1 MSKDKEVRKNAFLY
15 YNDWAKEMLSLPD
28 ELRLKIDDAVKRFV
42 LYGEEPSDPSVLYSM
57 FTLMRSR
64 LVKDN
69 EEYIA
74 KCETN
79 RKNIEKRYDR
89 IRPYT
94 TATDND
100 NDNDNDIK
108 KKKSIRK
115 SVARFTPPTLE
126 EVKAYIAERGYTV
139 NADAYFNH
147 YESIGWKVGKNTM
160 KDWRAS
166 VRRWQSQEQPA
177 TPQQSTSTYNPASK
191 WL

>member
-1 MSKDKEVRKNAFLY
+1 MSKDKGVRKNAFLY

-42 LYGEEPSDPSVLYSM
+42 LYREEPSDPSVLYSM

-115 SVARFTPPTLE
+115 SVARFTPPTLD
-126 EVKAYIAERGYTV
+126 EVKGYISENGYTV
-139 NADAYFNH
+139 NADAFYNH
-147 YESIGWKVGKNTM
+147 YEAIGWKVGKNSM

-166 VRRWQSQEQPA
+166 VRSWQGRENNA
-177 TPQQSTSTYNPASK
+177 TPQQLPVTTKKQEYYA
-191 WL
+191 

>member
-1 MSKDKEVRKNAFLY
+1 MSKDKGVRKNAFLY

-89 IRPYT
+89 IRPLP
-94 TATDND
+94 
-100 NDNDNDIK
+100 IM
-108 KKKSIRK
+108 IM
-115 SVARFTPPTLE
+115 
-126 EVKAYIAERGYTV
+126 IM
-139 NADAYFNH
+139 
-147 YESIGWKVGKNTM
+147 TM
-160 KDWRAS
+160 I
-166 VRRWQSQEQPA
+166 
-177 TPQQSTSTYNPASK
+177 
-191 WL
+191 